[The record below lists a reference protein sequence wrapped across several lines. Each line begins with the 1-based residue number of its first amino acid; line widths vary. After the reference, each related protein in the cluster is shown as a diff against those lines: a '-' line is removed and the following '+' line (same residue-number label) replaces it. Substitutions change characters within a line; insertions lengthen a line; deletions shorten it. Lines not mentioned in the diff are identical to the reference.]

1 MLLDTNEKLNDQ
13 ALQFE
18 LLIQKMRPD
27 LLAKSDRI
35 VPKDVRFMTT
45 PEQHARDMLQRQG
58 IIGSQTALLDQ
69 VTGTVDT
76 QARLTV
82 QDPKPDAHLKDLMK
96 MISELSAKVD
106 SIKHLPSA
114 AVTQ

>member
-45 PEQHARDMLQRQG
+45 PEQHARDMLQR
-58 IIGSQTALLDQ
+58 
-69 VTGTVDT
+69 
-76 QARLTV
+76 
-82 QDPKPDAHLKDLMK
+82 
-96 MISELSAKVD
+96 
-106 SIKHLPSA
+106 
-114 AVTQ
+114 

>member
-1 MLLDTNEKLNDQ
+1 
-13 ALQFE
+13 
-18 LLIQKMRPD
+18 MRPD

-82 QDPKPDAHLKDLMK
+82 QDPKPDAYLKDLMK

>member
-1 MLLDTNEKLNDQ
+1 MARKKAKRDMLLDTNEKLNDQ

-45 PEQHARDMLQRQG
+45 PEQHARDMLQR
-58 IIGSQTALLDQ
+58 
-69 VTGTVDT
+69 
-76 QARLTV
+76 
-82 QDPKPDAHLKDLMK
+82 
-96 MISELSAKVD
+96 
-106 SIKHLPSA
+106 
-114 AVTQ
+114 